1 MAYYWVNVGTSY
13 REVKSQNILW
23 APSVLIDQNGRSRNR
38 LSWGIVASVQAGDI
52 FFCCKDNYI
61 IYIAVAKKCA
71 LKSLTPEGRRSS
83 KTEGNQVNIDVV
95 ELLHPLNVKDF
106 RESFIENFQQYF
118 SEDIFK
124 DDLSRHR
131 KYMIS
136 IPELAA
142 LFLLDMITDEDDSI
156 NIQSLIEFNRQK
168 KGTSRRKT
176 GAEKDA
182 ISKARI
188 GQGPFRN
195 DLLNLWKN
203 TCPVTKINNKKL
215 LIASHILSW
224 KLSNSEEKVDKYN
237 GLPLTPNADKLFD
250 KGLIS
255 FADNGKILL
264 KDEITPKILKQLG
277 IDPLIKISGLKKQNK
292 PYLKKHRKL
301 YGFTE

>member
-118 SEDIFK
+118 E
-124 DDLSRHR
+124 
-131 KYMIS
+131 
-136 IPELAA
+136 
-142 LFLLDMITDEDDSI
+142 
-156 NIQSLIEFNRQK
+156 
-168 KGTSRRKT
+168 
-176 GAEKDA
+176 
-182 ISKARI
+182 
-188 GQGPFRN
+188 
-195 DLLNLWKN
+195 N
-203 TCPVTKINNKKL
+203 TF
-215 LIASHILSW
+215 S
-224 KLSNSEEKVDKYN
+224 
-237 GLPLTPNADKLFD
+237 
-250 KGLIS
+250 
-255 FADNGKILL
+255 
-264 KDEITPKILKQLG
+264 
-277 IDPLIKISGLKKQNK
+277 
-292 PYLKKHRKL
+292 
-301 YGFTE
+301 